1 MKGKEMVDIALAFL
15 DFIRRFRP
23 AAAAL
28 FFFAAACPCATCFAA
43 GYAASTII
51 TANAGSAPEEFAVKS
66 QGESSFSQY
75 FANGAPA
82 FCAAGRLLYILDAAN
97 SRVKKYSLSGDFNSL
112 AKLSAGFEIKW
123 DELCGIAAGGSGEII
138 VHTAAEIYRADEN
151 GRITGRAALE
161 GGAECS
167 RILEWGPKSFAAY
180 DYKNLRIYSAAAD
193 FEKKTASIISR
204 FDNIVFPWPV
214 SADEFLA
221 PSLLSPGNLCVYR
234 YRYGGEARSPLR
246 SMKTASSE
254 FISQFRFIGRAGG
267 NFYLRYFSDITEKI
281 AVISPDLKV
290 LETVAMEPSYSS
302 KRSNMLYDE
311 CVDSE
316 GCIYTLFV
324 DSDRLIVKKIAKS
337 E

>member
-1 MKGKEMVDIALAFL
+1 MIDTASALFRL
-15 DFIRRFRP
+15 NKRFRF

-28 FFFAAACPCATCFAA
+28 FLQAAAVFVCAHCFAA

-51 TANAGSAPEEFAVKS
+51 TANAGIAPEEFFMKS
-66 QGESSFSQY
+66 PADNSYSQY

-82 FCAAGRLLYILDAAN
+82 FCVSGRLLYILDAAN
-97 SRVKKYSLSGDFNSL
+97 SRVKKYSFSGDFNSQV
-112 AKLSAGFEIKW
+112 KLSAGFDVKW

-138 VHTAAEIYRADEN
+138 VHTAKEIYRADET
-151 GRITGRAALE
+151 GKLTGRALLE
-161 GGAECS
+161 GSAECG
-167 RILEWGPKSFAAY
+167 RIFEWGPKSFAAY

-193 FEKKTASIISR
+193 FEKKTAAIISS
-204 FDNIVFPWPV
+204 FENILFPWPI
-214 SADEFLA
+214 SAEEFLA

-234 YRYGGEARSPLR
+234 YRYGGEAGSPSGRL
-246 SMKTASSE
+246 KIASPE
-254 FISQFRFIGRAGG
+254 FVSQFKFIGRDGRG

-281 AVISPDLKV
+281 AVIAPDLRAV
-290 LETVAMEPSYSS
+290 ETIVMDPAYSS

-311 CVDSE
+311 CVDSD
-316 GCIYTLFV
+316 GCIYTLFI

>member
-1 MKGKEMVDIALAFL
+1 MIDTASALFRL
-15 DFIRRFRP
+15 IERFRFWTAAIFLP
-23 AAAAL
+23 AAAVL
-28 FFFAAACPCATCFAA
+28 ACAPCFAA

-51 TANAGSAPEEFAVKS
+51 TANAGSAPEEFHIKS
-66 QGESSFSQY
+66 QGESSYSQY

-97 SRVKKYSLSGDFNSL
+97 SRVKKYSLSGDFNSQL
-112 AKLSAGFEIKW
+112 KLSADFEVKW

-138 VHTAAEIYRADEN
+138 LHTAKEIYRAD
-151 GRITGRAALE
+151 GTGKLTGRAGLE
-161 GGAECS
+161 GSAECV
-167 RILEWGPKSFAAY
+167 RIFEWGTESFTAY

-193 FEKKTASIISR
+193 FDKKKVSIISR
-204 FDNIVFPWPV
+204 FDNILFPWPL
-214 SADEFLA
+214 SGEEFIS

-234 YRYGGEARSPLR
+234 YRYGGEAGSP
-246 SMKTASSE
+246 SAGAKITSPE
-254 FISQFRFIGRAGG
+254 FVSQFKFIGRDGRG
-267 NFYLRYFSDITEKI
+267 NSYLRYFSDITEKI

-290 LETVAMEPSYSS
+290 VETIAMEPAYSS

-316 GCIYTLFV
+316 GCIYTLFI

>member
-1 MKGKEMVDIALAFL
+1 MVDIVRSFL
-15 DFIRRFRP
+15 RFVERFRP

-28 FFFAAACPCATCFAA
+28 FFLAAACYCAPCFAA

-51 TANAGSAPEEFAVKS
+51 TANAGSAPEEFYIKS
-66 QGESSFSQY
+66 QGESSYSQY

-82 FCAAGRLLYILDAAN
+82 FCAADRLLYILDAAN

-112 AKLSAGFEIKW
+112 VKLSAGFDIKW
-123 DELCGIAAGGSGEII
+123 DELCGIAAGGSAEII
-138 VHTAAEIYRADEN
+138 LHTAKEIYRADEN
-151 GRITGRAALE
+151 GKITGRAVLE
-161 GGAECS
+161 GAAECG
-167 RILEWGPKSFAAY
+167 RIFEWGPKSFTAY

-193 FEKKTASIISR
+193 FEKKSAAVISY
-204 FDNIVFPWPV
+204 FENILFPWPV
-214 SADEFLA
+214 SAEEFLA

-234 YRYGGEARSPLR
+234 YRHAGAANSPSARLKIASP
-246 SMKTASSE
+246 E
-254 FISQFRFIGRAGG
+254 FISQFKFIGRDGRG

-281 AVISPDLKV
+281 AVISTDLKV
-290 LETVAMEPSYSS
+290 VETIAMEPVYSS

-316 GCIYTLFV
+316 GGIYTLFI
-324 DSDRLIVKKIAKS
+324 DSDRLIVKKIAKN